1 MDNQKIENQLNLA
14 IEATPQERS
23 KSMDLDVGFN
33 QGTANWEV
41 IVKFY
46 ETEEELRAVFER
58 AFPKEASRIKIIDLN
73 GKYMI
78 LEVPENLV
86 ERVAALPEIEYME
99 KPKRLFFAVNNG
111 RSASCI
117 NSLQTGASMT
127 RYMQNG
133 AGIPG
138 QMVTPPVGLNSRNN
152 LTGCGVIVAVIDSGI
167 DYSHPDFRNT
177 DGTTRI
183 LELWDQTL
191 DTVYDRETINRALEQ
206 PTEAERY
213 AICPSQDRSGHG
225 THVAGI
231 AAGNGRASNGRYR
244 GVAFES
250 ELLIVKLGTPR
261 ETSFPRTTEL
271 MRAIDYCV
279 KKGVEYGKPIAINL
293 SFGNNYGSHEPYN

>member
-1 MDNQKIENQLNLA
+1 
-14 IEATPQERS
+14 
-23 KSMDLDVGFN
+23 MDLNVGFDCE
-33 QGTANWEV
+33 TATWEV

-46 ETEEELRAVFER
+46 GTEEELRAVFER
-58 AFPKEASRIKIIDLN
+58 AFLNEAANIKIIELSS
-73 GKYMI
+73 KYMI
-78 LEVPENLV
+78 LNIPENLV

-117 NSLQTGASMT
+117 NPLQTGTSM
-127 RYMQNG
+127 
-133 AGIPG
+133 PG
-138 QMVTPPVGLNSRNN
+138 QMITPPAGQNSRNN
-152 LTGCGVIVAVIDSGI
+152 LTGRGVIVAIIDSGI
-167 DYSHPDFRNT
+167 DYAHPDFRNP

-191 DTVYDRETINRALEQ
+191 DTVYDREIINRALEQ

-225 THVAGI
+225 THVTGI

-250 ELLIVKLGTPR
+250 ELVIVELGTLG
-261 ETSFPRTTEL
+261 ENAFPRTTEL
-271 MRAIDYCV
+271 MRALDFCI
-279 KKGVEYGKPIAINL
+279 KKSREYGKPIAINL
-293 SFGNNYGSHEPYN
+293 SFGNNYGSHELYN